1 MQRLSIDTNE
11 RDFVLLEE
19 LHRSSGGSVFK
30 ARHRPTG
37 NVVVIKERT
46 TAELGGKGREAMR
59 HELKLYEK
67 LPPHKNVIGLLG
79 AFWRGGSQAAG
90 MSYGGGVDAG
100 SKLAMVFEYADQ
112 GDLHRF
118 LEGQRASGKYLS
130 ERQAL
135 SLFRQIAAGVQ
146 HLHANGVVHRD
157 IKTLNIVLRDGVPKL
172 CDLGISRFRSSET
185 VLMNSFA
192 GTPAYLSPEMV
203 ATQPY
208 TEKTDVWA
216 LGVVL
221 YELLALQLPFPGKSL
236 VEISQRISQG
246 AFAALPAHV
255 SRETSRLVAS
265 ALSLDPAARPMVVE
279 MQQDAEATIRAIT
292 QRREA
297 EKLARAAR
305 AADALA
311 RLVLRRLR
319 WPPAHGRAG
328 ARLALVH
335 SVERARRAARGA
347 AARARGEAHRR
358 ERGRVVAAQP
368 PIHRRLLGRRLRR
381 LRRERRARDAARRRC
396 LAERREPPVERARGA
411 GVRARRAD
419 CEDARRRDGAA
430 AGRRPAQRPFR
441 PRAAA
446 LRRALAP
453 RRGAQV
459 RRAAHA
465 AAHRRRAPPAL
476 HRGLGALDAP
486 RPARRAAH
494 GAAHLRRPCRR
505 EPQGRRARHP
515 QLPGGGVGRG
525 RLGAA
530 PEVRHHLGLAQVAPG
545 RTVRRHP
552 TRHSTCGNSAQRP
565 RTRGAAMYVFG
576 CTRCVECYS
585 RFRYQY
591 IHSHT
596 VSAQAL
602 CSMQSARDD
611 TGGTA
616 TVLGQCDPIADG
628 PASPI
633 VADAGQPPPC
643 SVLACGLQA
652 WRRGPRDCSR

>member
-203 ATQPY
+203 ATQPCAACLPFCSCCCCSTTSNTSDTSSGTTATTASSACSRTHHPPPTTTTTASRRY

-265 ALSLDPAARPMVVE
+265 ALSLDPGASPRP
-279 MQQDAEATIRAIT
+279 RAPPP
-292 QRREA
+292 
-297 EKLARAAR
+297 ARAA
-305 AADALA
+305 AC
-311 RLVLRRLR
+311 
-319 WPPAHGRAG
+319 PPAHPPPRPHPAPAPPSTRPPATTPRASDG
-328 ARLALVH
+328 HVAYV
-335 SVERARRAARGA
+335 RRSGA
-347 AARARGEAHRR
+347 A
-358 ERGRVVAAQP
+358 
-368 PIHRRLLGRRLRR
+368 
-381 LRRERRARDAARRRC
+381 
-396 LAERREPPVERARGA
+396 
-411 GVRARRAD
+411 
-419 CEDARRRDGAA
+419 DG
-430 AGRRPAQRPFR
+430 G
-441 PRAAA
+441 
-446 LRRALAP
+446 
-453 RRGAQV
+453 
-459 RRAAHA
+459 
-465 AAHRRRAPPAL
+465 
-476 HRGLGALDAP
+476 
-486 RPARRAAH
+486 
-494 GAAHLRRPCRR
+494 
-505 EPQGRRARHP
+505 
-515 QLPGGGVGRG
+515 
-525 RLGAA
+525 
-530 PEVRHHLGLAQVAPG
+530 
-545 RTVRRHP
+545 
-552 TRHSTCGNSAQRP
+552 
-565 RTRGAAMYVFG
+565 
-576 CTRCVECYS
+576 
-585 RFRYQY
+585 
-591 IHSHT
+591 
-596 VSAQAL
+596 
-602 CSMQSARDD
+602 
-611 TGGTA
+611 
-616 TVLGQCDPIADG
+616 
-628 PASPI
+628 
-633 VADAGQPPPC
+633 
-643 SVLACGLQA
+643 
-652 WRRGPRDCSR
+652 